1 MKSELAQIFVDT
13 QTQYNTNP
21 VLIQSCHETRKNTK
35 LYAEADEVEC
45 EKYRF
50 AEKCTIVVSKK
61 RSFEAASNYKG
72 QKTTVLNFASSFC
85 PGGGV
90 KHGARAQEECL
101 CRCSTLYDSLS
112 SDYMRKNFY
121 EKHCEV
127 DDNLANDDII
137 YSPAVSVF
145 KSDVYLP
152 ELLPQDEWFNVDVI
166 TCAAP
171 NIYVGWNE
179 KLDISDE
186 ELSNIHE
193 KRLRKILDVAVAH
206 DTDVIILG
214 AFGCGAFGNPPQVV
228 AAVAKKVL
236 EDYRF
241 AFKTV
246 EFAVF
251 CPPDK
256 PENFEVFDK
265 VFNNTN

>member
-1 MKSELAQIFVDT
+1 MKSDLAQIFKDT
-13 QTQYNTNP
+13 QTQYTTNP
-21 VLIQSCHETRKNTK
+21 VLIQSCSNTRKNAK
-35 LYAEADEVEC
+35 LYAEADEIKC
-45 EKYRF
+45 DRNRF
-50 AEKCTIVVSKK
+50 TEKCEIVVSKK
-61 RSFEAASNYKG
+61 QSFEAAANYKG

-137 YSPAVSVF
+137 YSPAVTVF
-145 KSDVYLP
+145 KSDEYLP

-171 NIYVGWNE
+171 NIYVGWND
-179 KLDISDE
+179 KLNISDE
-186 ELSNIHE
+186 TLSKIHE
-193 KRLRKILDVAVAH
+193 KRLRKILDAAVAH
-206 DTDVIILG
+206 ETDVIILG

-228 AAVAKKVL
+228 AAAAKKVL
-236 EDYRF
+236 EDYRY

-246 EFAVF
+246 EFAIY

-256 PENFEVFDK
+256 TENFDAFDK
-265 VFNNTN
+265 ILKTSE